1 VIVNT
6 LSSSS
11 NTTTT
16 ITFRISKR
24 YEEFLRKKSEQ
35 ERVSIN
41 TIANQIFGEYIEWQQ
56 FIEKFGTIVLSKEAF
71 SMLIESIDE
80 DKLIDLGIK
89 IGSNIPQEFIL
100 FKWKEITKEN
110 VIEFLQMFINH
121 CINGENDCTFTMDNK
136 AAISIKHNMGLKWS
150 IFLKSFFGAIIKET
164 LQKEYNTKITKN
176 SLIVHF

>member
-1 VIVNT
+1 MIVNT
-6 LSSSS
+6 LSSTS
-11 NTTTT
+11 NTTT
-16 ITFRISKR
+16 ITFRISKK

-41 TIANQIFGEYIEWQQ
+41 TIANKIFGEYIEWQQ

-71 SMLIESIDE
+71 SMLIEAIDE

-89 IGSNIPQEFIL
+89 IGSNIPKEFIL

-110 VIEFLQMFINH
+110 VIEFLQMYINH
-121 CINGENDCTFTMDNK
+121 CINGENDCNFTIGNK

-164 LQKEYNTKITKN
+164 LQKEYTTKITKN
-176 SLIVHF
+176 SLIVQF

>member
-1 VIVNT
+1 MIVNT
-6 LSSSS
+6 LSSTS
-11 NTTTT
+11 NTTT
-16 ITFRISKR
+16 ITFRISKK
-24 YEEFLRKKSEQ
+24 YEEFLRKKSEY

-41 TIANQIFGEYIEWQQ
+41 TIANKIFGEYIEWQQ

-71 SMLIESIDE
+71 SMLIEAIDE

-89 IGSNIPQEFIL
+89 IGSNIPKEFIL

-121 CINGENDCTFTMDNK
+121 CINGENDCNFTIDNK

-150 IFLKSFFGAIIKET
+150 IFLKSLFGSIIKET
-164 LQKEYNTKITKN
+164 LQKECATKITNN
-176 SLIVHF
+176 SLIIQF